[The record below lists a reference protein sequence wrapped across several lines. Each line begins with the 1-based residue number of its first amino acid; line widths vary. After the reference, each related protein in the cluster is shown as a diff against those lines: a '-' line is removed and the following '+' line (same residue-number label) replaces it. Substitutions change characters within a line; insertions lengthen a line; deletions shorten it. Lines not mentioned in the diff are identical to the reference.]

1 MQTNKTLADFF
12 SEHASSSKFIYEI
25 ETGKKKNHKLI
36 LNNARQLSSNV
47 LVKRGDIV
55 TVILPNSIE
64 YIECFQLSW
73 AISQ

>member
-36 LNNARQLSSNV
+36 FRKIK
-47 LVKRGDIV
+47 KRPHKA
-55 TVILPNSIE
+55 TFFE
-64 YIECFQLSW
+64 FLSW
-73 AISQ
+73 

>member
-25 ETGKKKNHKLI
+25 ETGKKKNHTLI

-47 LVKRGDIV
+47 LVK
-55 TVILPNSIE
+55 PNIAENPEKEFCLAQFFYRS
-64 YIECFQLSW
+64 
-73 AISQ
+73 